1 MTFLGEDHSVVGL
14 VVRLLVAGT
23 ATTTLAVLSG
33 CGGSSESSSNNV
45 AGRARHSSAA
55 ASTRSHPF
63 SSSVARPRV
72 TGAPRSTS
80 GRSRSPSAPQQ
91 RGHVSPLV
99 PRVET
104 AAITKLVESYHASV
118 HADDGEKACG
128 LLTAEAKQS
137 ITLGTHKSCGEILSR
152 MCNRTKQEKLTS
164 PSVRVTNVQQGSP
177 GTPSSTA
184 PSENTVSFSVKT
196 SLGVDIQ
203 IQDTFQ
209 REHGAWR
216 LDSNGSTSYAT
227 GGVRQSSLASIR
239 NITSYCV

>member
-1 MTFLGEDHSVVGL
+1 M
-14 VVRLLVAGT
+14 
-23 ATTTLAVLSG
+23 
-33 CGGSSESSSNNV
+33 
-45 AGRARHSSAA
+45 
-55 ASTRSHPF
+55 
-63 SSSVARPRV
+63 
-72 TGAPRSTS
+72 
-80 GRSRSPSAPQQ
+80 
-91 RGHVSPLV
+91 
-99 PRVET
+99 
-104 AAITKLVESYHASV
+104 